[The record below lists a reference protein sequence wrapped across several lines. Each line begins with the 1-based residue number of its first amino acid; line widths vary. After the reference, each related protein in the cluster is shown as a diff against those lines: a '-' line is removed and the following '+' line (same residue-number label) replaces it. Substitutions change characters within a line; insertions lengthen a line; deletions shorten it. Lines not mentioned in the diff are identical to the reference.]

1 MGKPAQPRS
10 ESADSA
16 LRSTIYVFGARAN
29 GTFGRALKETC
40 DRIVF
45 FQDARPTF
53 AKTPDLA
60 IGICERCDD
69 PSLSTFHAWAHSAAV
84 PALRVEVGAEWAL
97 IGPLSLSGRPGCGYC
112 AYARLTAAAASAET
126 HPQVFSKSKLAK
138 AAAPVLAEQVRA
150 ILRDGTEQSELL
162 NHVLICDSETFE
174 LALHKFIPLSDCVI
188 CGGAAAFPLVQEPEP
203 VELSPAEPPEVVLGV
218 LQGWVD
224 SRIGIVSSLFIEPP
238 ADPDAMLPITA
249 VAGPPHI
256 MEADGKVRRLPLGWG
271 KGLTI
276 SGAVLS
282 AVGEA
287 IERYAASR
295 PDPNRIVWA
304 KPSEIDEFLDPRDG
318 ALYTDAQYESDG
330 FPYVRFDP
338 DIQHPWV
345 QGKWLKGGAPVFV
358 AAIDVFLSI
367 EIRKEN
373 LFSQGTSNG
382 LAAATN
388 FEEAALRATLEL
400 IERDAFMAA
409 WLTETPGRPV
419 KLDHTL
425 DPSLRLVL
433 DGIEKLGAQVEI
445 YALPISVC
453 GTTILCLAL
462 GNGETYPGITFGLG
476 CDLDANLAVR
486 QALLELGQTGPYL
499 KRMMQSKH
507 LATPRDASSVREML
521 DHAAYYFPQE
531 RATVFDRLRGTA
543 APLLLSDLPRGSAR
557 SLSDCAAELD
567 AAGVRVAL
575 VDVTSADVATGPF
588 HVVRA
593 VSNALQPISYGY
605 GLDRRRVERLSRIN
619 VAARIPPISPIW

>member
-1 MGKPAQPRS
+1 MGKRVRS
-10 ESADSA
+10 EQTDSVA
-16 LRSTIYVFGARAN
+16 RSITYVFGARAN
-29 GTFGRALKETC
+29 GILGRALKETC

-45 FQDARPTF
+45 FPDTRPTSP
-53 AKTPDLA
+53 KNPDLA

-69 PSLSTFHAWAHSAAV
+69 PSLAKFHAWAHSAAV
-84 PALRVEVGAEWAL
+84 PALRVEIGAEWAV
-97 IGPLSLSGRPGCGYC
+97 IGPLSLSGRAGCGHC

-126 HPQVFSKSKLAK
+126 HPQVISKSKLAE
-138 AAAPVLAEQVRA
+138 AAAPVLAQQVRT
-150 ILRDGTEQSELL
+150 ILRDGPEQSELL
-162 NHVLICDSETFE
+162 NHVLICDSETVE
-174 LALHKFIPLSDCVI
+174 PALHRFIPLPDCVV
-188 CGGAAAFPLVQEPEP
+188 CGGAAAFAPTVQEPEC
-203 VELSPAEPPEVVLGV
+203 VELSPAESPEVVLTA

-224 SRIGIVSSLFIEPP
+224 VRTGIISDLFIEPP
-238 ADPDAMLPITA
+238 TNPDAMLPFTA

-256 MEADGKVRRLPLGWG
+256 MEADGTVRRLPLGWG
-271 KGLTI
+271 KGLTV

-287 IERYAASR
+287 IERYAASL
-295 PDPNRIVWA
+295 PDPDRIVWA
-304 KPSEIDEFLDPRDG
+304 RPGELDEFVDPRDG

-338 DIQHPWV
+338 DLQHPWV
-345 QGKWLKGGAPVFV
+345 QGKWLKDGTPVFV

-367 EIRKEN
+367 KIQKEH

-388 FEEAALRATLEL
+388 LEEAALRATFEL
-400 IERDAFMAA
+400 IERDAFMTA
-409 WLTETPGRPV
+409 WLTETRGRPV

-433 DGIEKLGAQVEI
+433 DGLERQDARIEI
-445 YALPISVC
+445 YSLPTSVC

-462 GNGETYPGITFGLG
+462 GKRDTYPGVTFGLG

-486 QALLELGQTGPYL
+486 QAILELGQTGPYL
-499 KRMMQSKH
+499 QRMMQSKQ
-507 LATPRDASSVREML
+507 LVTARDPTSVSEML
-521 DHAAYYFPQE
+521 DHAAYYFPHE
-531 RATVFDRLRGTA
+531 RAAVFDRLRGTA
-543 APLLLSDLPRGSAR
+543 APLLLSDLPGGSAR
-557 SLSDCAAELD
+557 SLSNCASELD

-593 VSNALQPISYGY
+593 VSNNLQPISYGY
-605 GLDRRRVERLSRIN
+605 GLDRRPVDRLRRMGL
-619 VAARIPPISPIW
+619 AAEIPPINPIW